1 MLRNKVQDTAPE
13 FPLWH
18 QLSSSAARSQEETRE
33 GVEGGGAVAA
43 NKSKNKLSNLCAPG
57 RPNLRQ
63 QNLANP
69 TSRRGEGGWAL
80 IRGGRWE
87 TGNFCGT
94 CHRFARGKANVRS
107 SSMRACWAC
116 MFALDWGCPHG
127 CRQEVLVEAVFF
139 QQHILPTIGHQR
151 PSPKPQ
157 TVCCMSLC
165 RTKS

>member
-1 MLRNKVQDTAPE
+1 MLCNKVQDTAPE

-18 QLSSSAARSQEETRE
+18 QLPSSAARSQEETRE

-43 NKSKNKLSNLCAPG
+43 NKSRKIVQLVCS
-57 RPNLRQ
+57 RQ
-63 QNLANP
+63 AQSPPAE
-69 TSRRGEGGWAL
+69 SRQSYIHKGGTGGWAS

-94 CHRFARGKANVRS
+94 CHRFARGEANVRS
-107 SSMRACWAC
+107 SSMRAFWAC

-127 CRQEVLVEAVFF
+127 RRQEVLVEAVFF

-165 RTKS
+165 RTES